1 MLIMRNGRVTNEQA
15 VMSGSVRQEQQELK
29 ELRKE
34 NRELKKYLSNH
45 AQIIAD
51 TLSALDA
58 TMKGPSTVERGQ
70 TIAAACNM
78 LEYAN
83 DSLMHFGLKMDFRK
97 MNKIKKRW
105 DTVKA
110 ERKPKSEV
118 SHA

>member
-1 MLIMRNGRVTNEQA
+1 MGVITD
-15 VMSGSVRQEQQELK
+15 SHYQEQMELK
-29 ELRKE
+29 SLRKE
-34 NRELKKYLSNH
+34 NRELKKYLGNH
-45 AQIIAD
+45 AQVIAD
-51 TLSALDA
+51 TLSALDV
-58 TMKGPSTVERGQ
+58 TMKGPSTEERGK

-105 DTVKA
+105 DVFKA
-110 ERKPKSEV
+110 ERKTKKA